1 MPKKKK
7 LYIVRKEFDGYG
19 GAENVAKRYLTGFES
34 FFNVSLIYAGSELE
48 GYTFSGVHGPGWF
61 RSLSFASSVNKFLSH
76 RSDELVFSM
85 TRGIPGTIFRMGDGV
100 HLCWLRRKKA
110 GLVKRISNPNHLIT
124 PILERSTIVKSKY
137 ATPNSLLILKEL
149 EKFYPHHSNK
159 FKVIHNGYNKDVFKY
174 ANSSE
179 RESLKAHYKLSN
191 NNYNLL
197 FCANGWERKGLTHV
211 LELLSKLTETDPVH
225 LWVAGRGDQL
235 SYRKRIEGLGV
246 SKHVTFLGSIPDT
259 QSWYQMADLFILPT
273 LYDPFSN
280 SCLEAL
286 ACGCPVLTTQSNG
299 ASECINETSG
309 LAVKSPQHV
318 LHNSVIEWSKNVK
331 NLDRK
336 VISDSVK
343 SLTSGNE
350 INSYLNLLQ
359 SCGQ

>member
-7 LYIVRKEFDGYG
+7 LYIVRKEFDGLG

-34 FFNVSLIYAGSELE
+34 FFDVSLIYAGSELE
-48 GYTFSGVHGPGWF
+48 GYAFSGRHGPGWS
-61 RSLSFASSVNKFLSH
+61 RSLSFAYSVNKFLSS

-100 HLCWLRRKKA
+100 HKCWLSRKKA

-124 PILERSTIVKSKY
+124 PILERSSIRKSKFIV
-137 ATPNSLLILKEL
+137 PNSSLIFKEL
-149 EKFYPHHSNK
+149 EQFYPEHKHK
-159 FKVIHNGYNKDVFKY
+159 CKVIHNGHNQAIFKF
-174 ANSSE
+174 ASSSQ
-179 RESLKAHYKLSN
+179 RELLKAEHKLSN
-191 NNYNLL
+191 NCLNLL
-197 FCANGWERKGLTHV
+197 FCANGWERKGLTHA
-211 LELLSKLTETDPVH
+211 LEWLSKLTKIAPAH

-246 SKHVTFLGSIPDT
+246 SKHVTFLGSITDS
-259 QSWYQMADLFILPT
+259 QRWYQMADLLTLPT

-299 ASECINETSG
+299 VSECINETNG
-309 LAVKSPQHV
+309 LTVNSPCDV
-318 LHNSVIEWSKNVK
+318 LQDSVIEWSKNIK

-336 VISDSVK
+336 IISDSVK
-343 SLTSGNE
+343 SLTSENE

-359 SCGQ
+359 NCGH